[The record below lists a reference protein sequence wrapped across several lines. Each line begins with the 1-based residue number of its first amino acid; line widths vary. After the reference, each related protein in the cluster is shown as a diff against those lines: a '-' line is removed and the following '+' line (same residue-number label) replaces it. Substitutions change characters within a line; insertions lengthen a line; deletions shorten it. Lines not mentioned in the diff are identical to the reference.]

1 VGYPSF
7 GTALAGERLLV
18 NYLIPPAAPA
28 NALVFRAVG
37 NGSQYQRYYVLQD
50 ADWNVMVE
58 LAAIYHAIG
67 NLYTWD
73 MMSDMRIAVGQLWQE
88 SNTFNPLPTTRA
100 DFEHF
105 GIVHG
110 PELVERMADTN
121 ELGGF
126 IQSLRRWPERPEIV
140 GLVRLPAW
148 PSGAA
153 TSDTFAWIRQEMT
166 TALRRALPVDAVL
179 LALHGALVAEQTP
192 DVEGEVLHAFRAIIG
207 PSVPLVATLDLHA
220 NITER
225 MVRAADAL
233 VLYHTV
239 PHIDVFETGQR
250 GAAVLRRILVD
261 GVQPVTAFLKLPLV
275 VPAERANTQDPASV
289 SHALRRQLQVLE
301 SRPGIL
307 SAGLA
312 TVQPWL
318 DIPELGSS
326 VVVVAEGDNE
336 IAAKTCEE
344 IAAEVW
350 RRRREY
356 LPELVSVADG
366 VRAAHENK
374 EGLVVLS
381 DSADA
386 TTSGATGDSTAVLS
400 ELLKYDWPRPA
411 LVTLV
416 DADGVEMAQRLGIG
430 AEITTE
436 LGGKRFP
443 IPSRTGGMGRCLPL
457 RVTAQIQHLFEARFL
472 LSGHLAR
479 NMPIDMG
486 LSAVLRCG
494 QVHIVVTS
502 RSGPHFAPQLFQT
515 AGLDPFAASVLVA
528 KSPCGFRAAY
538 EPRARKILVVRAPGC
553 APSDFWNYPYRLI
566 PRPIWPW
573 DELETW
579 TRAPVIVS

>member
-1 VGYPSF
+1 
-7 GTALAGERLLV
+7 
-18 NYLIPPAAPA
+18 
-28 NALVFRAVG
+28 
-37 NGSQYQRYYVLQD
+37 
-50 ADWNVMVE
+50 
-58 LAAIYHAIG
+58 
-67 NLYTWD
+67 
-73 MMSDMRIAVGQLWQE
+73 MRIAVGQLWQE
-88 SNTFNPLPTTRA
+88 SNTFNPLPTMRA

-105 GIVHG
+105 GIVRG

-126 IQSLRRWPERPEIV
+126 IQSLRRWPEQPEIV

-153 TSDTFAWIRQEMT
+153 TSDTFAWIRQDMT
-166 TALRRALPVDAVL
+166 DALQRAMPVDAVL
-179 LALHGALVAEQTP
+179 LALHGALVAEQAP
-192 DVEGEVLHAFRAIIG
+192 DVEGEVLHAFRAMIG

-220 NITER
+220 NITKR

-233 VLYHTV
+233 VLYHTA

-250 GAAVLRRILVD
+250 GAAVLRRILVE
-261 GVQPVTAFLKLPLV
+261 GVRPVTAFQKMPLV

-289 SHALRRQLQVLE
+289 SHALRERLQTLERQ
-301 SRPGIL
+301 PGIL

-326 VVVVAEGDNE
+326 VVVVTEGDG
-336 IAAKTCEE
+336 ALAGRACEE
-344 IAAEVW
+344 IAVEVW

-356 LPELVSVADG
+356 LPELVSVEDG
-366 VRAAHENK
+366 VRAAYENK
-374 EGLVVLS
+374 DGLVVLS
-381 DSADA
+381 DSADS

-400 ELLKYDWPRPA
+400 ELLKYHWPLPA

-416 DADGVEMAQRLGIG
+416 DADVVEVARQRGIG

-436 LGGKRFP
+436 VGGKRDRRF
-443 IPSRTGGMGRCLPL
+443 SQQL
-457 RVTAQIQHLFEARFL
+457 RVTAQVQHLFEARFV

-486 LSAVLRCG
+486 SSAVLRCG
-494 QVHIVVTS
+494 KVHIVVTS
-502 RSGPHFAPQLFQT
+502 RSGPHFAPQLFQA
-515 AGLDPFAASVLVA
+515 AGLDPYGASVLVA

-538 EPRARKILVVRAPGC
+538 AAHARKILVVRAPGC
-553 APSDFWNYPYRLI
+553 APSDFWNYPYRNI
-566 PRPIWPW
+566 PRPMWPW
-573 DELETW
+573 DEIPTW
-579 TRAPVIVS
+579 APAPQVIAGAKSGLS